1 MGDGMF
7 LVTLSQPL
15 AWLAGQTQ
23 ITGNK
28 LLDKLTPDDTT
39 AVPVAA
45 PACRAAAT
53 DCHCVVMY
61 MSAGPALMI
70 SIIMMSHLP
79 LYHLAGPYCQN

>member
-7 LVTLSQPL
+7 LVTLSQPQ

-39 AVPVAA
+39 AVP
-45 PACRAAAT
+45 
-53 DCHCVVMY
+53 DQ
-61 MSAGPALMI
+61 
-70 SIIMMSHLP
+70 
-79 LYHLAGPYCQN
+79 LAGQQQLTVTVW